1 MALLTPLEPR
11 SCQKGVA
18 FYEIHPQPPNPF
30 SSSPAAFAVR
40 PVFCHGIA
48 AHGRLSALYLR
59 VQVPTLLFAAG
70 CILLLGMAQRAPQ
83 GTTLWSRFL
92 SALHRFSS
100 GHRAAFASLC
110 CLFVGLLR
118 WVLSGVFSWWTLAD
132 ALAGA
137 ALVSLLL
144 WFQCSGESC

>member
-1 MALLTPLEPR
+1 MKSIRSHPTRSLLLLLLLLSAL
-11 SCQKGVA
+11 S
-18 FYEIHPQPPNPF
+18 
-30 SSSPAAFAVR
+30 FAMEY
-40 PVFCHGIA
+40 A
-48 AHGRLSALYLR
+48 AHGRLSALY
-59 VQVPTLLFAAG
+59 
-70 CILLLGMAQRAPQ
+70 
-83 GTTLWSRFL
+83 
-92 SALHRFSS
+92 RFSS
-100 GHRAAFASLC
+100 GHRAAFAGLC

>member
-1 MALLTPLEPR
+1 MKSIRSHPTRSLLLLLLLLSALSFVME
-11 SCQKGVA
+11 
-18 FYEIHPQPPNPF
+18 Y
-30 SSSPAAFAVR
+30 
-40 PVFCHGIA
+40 A

-70 CILLLGMAQRAPQ
+70 CIL
-83 GTTLWSRFL
+83 LWSRFL

>member
-1 MALLTPLEPR
+1 MKSIRSHPTRSLLLLMLLLSALSFVME
-11 SCQKGVA
+11 
-18 FYEIHPQPPNPF
+18 Y
-30 SSSPAAFAVR
+30 
-40 PVFCHGIA
+40 A